1 MCTAAATGR
10 AVKLTKPR
18 ISPTQIINC
27 VLLMLTIVRL
37 RPSFLEEWNKGPSV
51 VADCSIGY
59 YSCFTGFFTAQFT
72 RSVGDLQLSNTSS
85 TPKIGQ
91 KGNNYCVKLQQLSS
105 DLSDFPACSTDVRFG
120 SKADICSAIRHV
132 RFTPESDIKCDIV
145 ECPLRAKS
153 RHRSTRRMV
162 AACGSAHVA
171 VIRMPSTSAINYTKS
186 YTTSDLHKKIA

>member
-1 MCTAAATGR
+1 
-10 AVKLTKPR
+10 
-18 ISPTQIINC
+18 
-27 VLLMLTIVRL
+27 MLTIVRL

-120 SKADICSAIRHV
+120 SKADICAAIRHV
-132 RFTPESDIKCDIV
+132 RFTPNSDRKSGLPHKVMSALPPKADMSGATLAGDSCGVARTILALWSTTPCDAPTPCASKIK
-145 ECPLRAKS
+145 
-153 RHRSTRRMV
+153 
-162 AACGSAHVA
+162 
-171 VIRMPSTSAINYTKS
+171 
-186 YTTSDLHKKIA
+186 

>member
-10 AVKLTKPR
+10 AVKHTKR
-18 ISPTQIINC
+18 GDSPPPIINC

-91 KGNNYCVKLQQLSS
+91 KGNNYCVKLQQLSCE
-105 DLSDFPACSTDVRFG
+105 LSDFPACSTDVRFG
-120 SKADICSAIRHV
+120 PKADTRGGL
-132 RFTPESDIKCDIV
+132 SDD
-145 ECPLRAKS
+145 LDT
-153 RHRSTRRMV
+153 RSVIAPIARNPFL
-162 AACGSAHVA
+162 A
-171 VIRMPSTSAINYTKS
+171 VQARLVVGA
-186 YTTSDLHKKIA
+186 

>member
-120 SKADICSAIRHV
+120 SEADMCGATRHV
-132 RFTPESDIKCDIV
+132 CFTPNSDRESEIGK
-145 ECPLRAKS
+145 
-153 RHRSTRRMV
+153 RSCLLSPRKRTCAVQRLM
-162 AACGSAHVA
+162 SA
-171 VIRMPSTSAINYTKS
+171 
-186 YTTSDLHKKIA
+186 LGQ

>member
-120 SKADICSAIRHV
+120 SKADIRAATRHV

-145 ECPLRAKS
+145 ECPLRPKADIS
-153 RHRSTRRMV
+153 AFIQSPRWLAR
-162 AACGSAHVA
+162 AARVRPLCQA
-171 VIRMPSTSAINYTKS
+171 
-186 YTTSDLHKKIA
+186 

>member
-10 AVKLTKPR
+10 EVKLTKPR

-37 RPSFLEEWNKGPSV
+37 RPSFLEARNKEPSV
-51 VADCSIGY
+51 MADCSIGY
-59 YSCFTGFFTAQFT
+59 YSCFTVCFFTVQFT

-132 RFTPESDIKCDIV
+132 RFTPKSDIKCDIV
-145 ECPLRAKS
+145 ECPLRGQ
-153 RHRSTRRMV
+153 RR
-162 AACGSAHVA
+162 
-171 VIRMPSTSAINYTKS
+171 PK
-186 YTTSDLHKKIA
+186 